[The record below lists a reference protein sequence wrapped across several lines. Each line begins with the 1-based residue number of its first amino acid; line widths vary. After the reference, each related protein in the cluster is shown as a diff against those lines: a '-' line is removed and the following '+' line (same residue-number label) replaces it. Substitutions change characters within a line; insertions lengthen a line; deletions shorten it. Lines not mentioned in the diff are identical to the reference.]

1 MVMTHLAYVTDRI
14 DRSYSPRGGREER
27 ELDVWLF
34 KDRCSRKV
42 DQSRDYCRPGFPLSA
57 CMITMIRFSF
67 EIATH
72 NRRFTIASGMPTQRR
87 VLPFHASESN
97 SMKRLLPLLACTV
110 TLAAGSAYP
119 ATTVSG
125 KVSFVTKRGQNPVV
139 TETLVWL
146 EPATGR
152 NPKRAPATYQMV
164 TRGKALVP
172 HVLAIP
178 VGSTVEFPNDDP
190 ISHNLFSLSSN
201 NSFDLGLYRRGAGK
215 AHTFDTPGTVNVY
228 CNVHPN
234 MSAVI
239 QVMATPYFDFAD
251 GAGNYAI
258 TDVPPGKYRLV
269 AWNEQGGETESPLEV
284 TSGGAVNGN
293 VALLL
298 DSRNFRLTQHM
309 NKLGKPYQAPS
320 VKDY

>member
-1 MVMTHLAYVTDRI
+1 
-14 DRSYSPRGGREER
+14 
-27 ELDVWLF
+27 
-34 KDRCSRKV
+34 
-42 DQSRDYCRPGFPLSA
+42 
-57 CMITMIRFSF
+57 
-67 EIATH
+67 
-72 NRRFTIASGMPTQRR
+72 
-87 VLPFHASESN
+87 
-97 SMKRLLPLLACTV
+97 MKRLFSLVACMV
-110 TLAAGSAYP
+110 TLGAGSAFP
-119 ATTVSG
+119 ATVSG
-125 KVSFVTKRGQNPVV
+125 KVSFVTKRGQNPIVN
-139 TETLVWL
+139 ETLVWL
-146 EPATGR
+146 DPMSGKT
-152 NPKRAPATYQMV
+152 PKRAAMTYQMV
-164 TRGKALVP
+164 TRGKTLVP

-239 QVMATPYFDFAD
+239 QVMATPYFGFAD
-251 GAGNYAI
+251 GDGNYAI
-258 TDVPPGKYRLV
+258 TEIPSGRYRLV
-269 AWNEQGGETESPLEV
+269 AWNEQGGEAWTPVEI
-284 TSGGAVNGN
+284 TNAGAVNGI
-293 VALLL
+293 VALTL